1 MSQDFLLHL
10 VWPLVF
16 VGQSVLVSGRICP
29 PTWLAEWPQNNG
41 NNG

>member
-16 VGQSVLVSGRICP
+16 VGQSVFLSVIICP